1 MVART
6 YRPVTDRSRL
16 RSKHPRHWGPSRRPP
31 SGTESRWEPV
41 TTAFFG
47 ETATDDAGP
56 RGEGPGTSQSQPALR
71 REVRPLP
78 LDAGAEQPR
87 QRAMPR
93 GQRPGGQLV
102 HVHRPHRVRRVI
114 PGHPMHRPYALVLL
128 AQVGQRNQHPGN
140 ARTPSA
146 ARPRSPPGSASPDRP
161 GSHHPAAAATR
172 RHGPASA
179 PPRSRT
185 AAARTATACGHAW
198 PQPVRRRRPAPSS
211 AA

>member
-1 MVART
+1 MMRG
-6 YRPVTDRSRL
+6 R
-16 RSKHPRHWGPSRRPP
+16 
-31 SGTESRWEPV
+31 
-41 TTAFFG
+41 
-47 ETATDDAGP
+47 

-93 GQRPGGQLV
+93 GQRPGGPLV
-102 HVHRPHRVRRVI
+102 HVHRPHRVRRAM
-114 PGHPMHRPYALVLL
+114 PGHPMHRPHELVLL
-128 AQVGQRNQHPGN
+128 AQVGQRNQPPGN

-179 PPRSRT
+179 PPRPRT
-185 AAARTATACGHAW
+185 AAARTATTCGHAW
-198 PQPVRRRRPAPSS
+198 PQPAPRRRPAPSS
-211 AA
+211 VARPREAHGRQLFGPGAGHFVADRGVGGDAHGVRLSQNRTICGDVARRGPS